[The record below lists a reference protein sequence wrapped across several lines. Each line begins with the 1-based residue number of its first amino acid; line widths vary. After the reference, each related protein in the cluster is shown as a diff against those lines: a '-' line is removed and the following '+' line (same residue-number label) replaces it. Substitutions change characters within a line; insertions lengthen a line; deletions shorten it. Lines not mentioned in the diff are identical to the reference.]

1 MGIEKNIYGVMNGE
15 SVFAFVITNS
25 NNYKAQ
31 IIEKGATLD
40 KLWVEDKNGAFIDI
54 LVGHDTLDGHINRS
68 DYQGVIVGQYANR
81 IGGGAFTI
89 DGIEYNVTKNEKNI
103 TCLHGGG
110 EYSSAHWVGNPTSE
124 NSVEFT
130 YISPDGCEGFP
141 GKVEVRVVYTLDNS
155 NALTID
161 YYAVSDKKTVINL
174 TNHAYFNL
182 NGYNS
187 GDVLKHSL
195 YINADRFTAIDKNS
209 IPTGELIPVKGT
221 PFDFTTEKLIGRDI
235 DADYEQIKNGMGYDH
250 NFCIADYD
258 GSLKTIA
265 VAKGNLSG
273 VTMEVKSTEPGV
285 QLYTGNFL
293 DGSVIGKGGLPITK
307 RSAFCLETQVYP
319 DSPNHPEWPSCIY
332 DAGEEYRSTTIFSF
346 AVNK

>member
-1 MGIEKNIYGVMNGE
+1 MGIEKNFYGVMNGKN
-15 SVFAFVITNS
+15 VFAFVITNS

-40 KLWVEDKNGAFIDI
+40 KLWAEDKNGAFIDI

-68 DYQGVIVGQYANR
+68 DYQGVVVGQYANR

-89 DGIEYNVTKNEKNI
+89 DGVQYNVTKNEKGI

-110 EYSSAHWVGNPTSE
+110 EYSSAHWTGNPISK
-124 NSVEFT
+124 NAVEFT
-130 YISPDGCEGFP
+130 YTSPDGCEGFP
-141 GKVEVRVVYTLDNS
+141 GNVEVRVVYTLDDN

-161 YYAVSDKKTVINL
+161 YYAVSDKKTMINL

-182 NGYNS
+182 NGYGS

-195 YINADRFTAIDKNS
+195 FINADRFTAIDENS
-209 IPTGELIPVKGT
+209 IPTGELIPVEGT

-250 NFCIADYD
+250 NFCIANYD
-258 GSLKTIA
+258 GTLKTIA
-265 VAKGNLSG
+265 VARGNLSG
-273 VTMEVKSTEPGV
+273 ITMEVKSTEPGV

-293 DGSVIGKGGLPITK
+293 DGSVIGKGELPITK

-319 DSPNHPEWPSCIY
+319 DSPNHPEWPNCIY
-332 DAGEEYRSTTIFSF
+332 DAGQEYRSTTVF
-346 AVNK
+346 ALSVNK